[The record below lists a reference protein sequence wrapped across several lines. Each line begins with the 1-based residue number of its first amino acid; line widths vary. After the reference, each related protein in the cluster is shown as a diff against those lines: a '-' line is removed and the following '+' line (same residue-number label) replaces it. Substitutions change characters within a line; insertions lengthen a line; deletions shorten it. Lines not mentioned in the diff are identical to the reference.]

1 MNDNFEPA
9 GLFRRFAAIFYD
21 FLMLIAVLIMAGF
34 IALMF
39 GFLPVQTEN
48 PTKDMTYWLVQIG
61 YEIYK
66 FVICYFFFV
75 YPWMRNGQTLGM
87 QAWKIKVVNLDGT
100 NLSYKTASI
109 RFFVAI
115 LSWITLGFGF
125 WRAMFDKEKR
135 TWHDVLSQTRLVKF
149 KDPHKDI

>member
-34 IALMF
+34 LAKIIGFIPPVLTDDQPKDLMF
-39 GFLPVQTEN
+39 WILKMSFN
-48 PTKDMTYWLVQIG
+48 FY
-61 YEIYK
+61 IY
-66 FVICYFFFV
+66 VICYFFFV

-87 QAWKIKVVNLDGT
+87 QAWKIKVVNVDGS

-115 LSWITLGFGF
+115 LSWLTLGFGF
-125 WRAMFDKEKR
+125 WRAIFDKEKR
-135 TWHDVLSQTRLVKF
+135 TWHDALSQTRLIKMI
-149 KDPHKDI
+149 K

>member
-9 GLFRRFAAIFYD
+9 GLFYRFAAIFYD

-34 IALMF
+34 IALML
-39 GFLPVQTEN
+39 GFLPPIEN
-48 PTKDMTYWLVQIG
+48 ANQTKDMAYWSIKIG

-87 QAWKIKVVNLDGT
+87 QAWKIKVVNVDGS

-125 WRAMFDKEKR
+125 WRAMFDKQKR
-135 TWHDVLSQTRLVKF
+135 TWHDALSQTRLIK
-149 KDPHKDI
+149 IS